1 MFLLLVLDEP
11 TAGLDPK
18 ERARFRNMIQEL
30 GKESI
35 VLLSTHIVSD
45 IEHIADRILVME
57 DGRLIYQGTWEDDMD
72 LEEFYLGTVNG

>member
-1 MFLLLVLDEP
+1 
-11 TAGLDPK
+11 
-18 ERARFRNMIQEL
+18 MIQEF

-45 IEHIADRILVME
+45 IEHIADKIIMME
-57 DGRLIYQGTWEDDMD
+57 DGRLIYQGIWEDDMD

>member
-1 MFLLLVLDEP
+1 
-11 TAGLDPK
+11 
-18 ERARFRNMIQEL
+18 MIQEL

-45 IEHIADRILVME
+45 IEHIADKIIMME
-57 DGRLIYQGTWEDDMD
+57 DGRLIYQGIWEDDMD

>member
-1 MFLLLVLDEP
+1 
-11 TAGLDPK
+11 
-18 ERARFRNMIQEL
+18 MIQEL

-45 IEHIADRILVME
+45 IEHIADRIIMME
-57 DGRLIYQGTWEDDMD
+57 DGRLIYQGIWEDDMD

>member
-1 MFLLLVLDEP
+1 
-11 TAGLDPK
+11 
-18 ERARFRNMIQEL
+18 MIQEL